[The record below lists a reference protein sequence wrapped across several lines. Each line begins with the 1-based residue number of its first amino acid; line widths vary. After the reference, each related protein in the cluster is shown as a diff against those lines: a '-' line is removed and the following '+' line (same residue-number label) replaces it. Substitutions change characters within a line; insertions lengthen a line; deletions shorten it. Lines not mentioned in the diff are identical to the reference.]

1 MMEWG
6 MDKAKKQKI
15 ETFVEAIDMW
25 KSLYERF
32 GLREMYVAHLNGSH
46 PDRSEEWTKMGRE
59 LLPMHYYFM
68 WKPAEEVY
76 EKGKTVVFWESGTNG
91 H

>member
-15 ETFVEAIDMW
+15 ETFVEATDMW

-46 PDRSEEWTKMGRE
+46 PDRSEEWTKM
-59 LLPMHYYFM
+59 
-68 WKPAEEVY
+68 
-76 EKGKTVVFWESGTNG
+76 
-91 H
+91 